1 MNIKEIIKQPEGRR
15 LELKEQL
22 PSGSNLAKTV
32 IAFSNDA
39 GGEIY
44 LGVKDEPREYV
55 GLDPDT
61 IIQMEEQISSMI
73 FDQCAPVILPE
84 FTIITVD
91 KKAILRINIFKG
103 NNPPYFLKSK
113 GKESGT
119 YIRVGSSN
127 RLASEEIIAELERKS
142 VNKSFDSEIIFEKTL
157 NEIDIESFKLFFEER
172 TGEELNF
179 KILSKLRLYEEINGD
194 KYPTSALILFSDDSL
209 RYKLFPYAKI
219 ECARFKGTTPGNFID
234 RKTID
239 INTAEQAEIAFQF
252 IMRHISQGTEGYDG
266 VYRID
271 RWEYPIDAIR
281 EVVRNAIVHRDY
293 ALSGKDIK
301 IAVFD
306 DKIEVTSPGKLMPSV
321 DFDLMEAG
329 QSEIRNKLIAATFKK
344 LGIIEQW
351 GNGLK
356 IIFDDLK
363 NYPEIVLN
371 WSEPGIAF
379 RVTFSKK
386 RYTPEMSEKTREKTR
401 KKTREKILS
410 NLNETPYI
418 TMNELAKIV
427 GISKKGVEWQMAK
440 LKKEGRIK
448 RIGPDKGGYWEVVE
462 CTEEK

>member
-1 MNIKEIIKQPEGRR
+1 MKIKEILNQPEGRR
-15 LELKEQL
+15 LEFKEQL
-22 PSGSNLAKTV
+22 PSGSNLARTV

-44 LGVKDEPREYV
+44 LGVKDESREIV
-55 GLDPDT
+55 GLNQDT
-61 IIQMEEQISSMI
+61 ILPLEERISSMV
-73 FDQCAPVILPE
+73 FDQCDPVILPE
-84 FTIITVD
+84 FIIMTVA
-91 KKAILRINIFKG
+91 KKAILRIKIFKG
-103 NNPPYFLKSK
+103 NSPPYFLKSK

-127 RLASEEIIAELERKS
+127 RLASAEIIAELERQS
-142 VNKSFDSEIIFEKTL
+142 VNRSFDSEINFEKTL
-157 NEIDIESFKLFFEER
+157 PEIDIEKFKLFFEER
-172 TGEELNF
+172 TGEELSL
-179 KILSKLRLYEEINGD
+179 KALSKLRLYDEING
-194 KYPTSALILFSDDSL
+194 KKNPTYALILLSDDPL

-239 INTAEQAEIAFQF
+239 INTAQQAEMAFQF
-252 IMRHISQGTEGYDG
+252 ILRHISQGTEGYDG

-306 DKIEVTSPGKLMPSV
+306 DKIEITSPGKLMPSV
-321 DFDLMEAG
+321 DFSLMEAG

-356 IIFDDLK
+356 IISDDLK

-386 RYTPEMSEKTREKTR
+386 SYTPEMSEKTREKMS
-401 KKTREKILS
+401 EKMSENILWLIKDNPEIS
-410 NLNETPYI
+410 AK
-418 TMNELAKIV
+418 ELAYIV
-427 GISKKGVEWQMAK
+427 NRSSRTIERAIAK

-448 RIGPDKGGYWEVVE
+448 RIGPDKGGHWAVME
-462 CTEEK
+462 CTE

>member
-1 MNIKEIIKQPEGRR
+1 MKIKEIINQPEGRR
-15 LELKEQL
+15 LEFKEQL
-22 PSGSNLAKTV
+22 PSGSNLARTV

-44 LGVKDEPREYV
+44 LGIKDESREIV
-55 GLDPDT
+55 GLNQDT
-61 IIQMEEQISSMI
+61 ILPLEERISSMV
-73 FDQCAPVILPE
+73 FDQCDPVILPE
-84 FTIITVD
+84 FIIMTVA
-91 KKAILRINIFKG
+91 KKAILRIKIFKG
-103 NNPPYFLKSK
+103 NSPPYFLKSK

-127 RLASEEIIAELERKS
+127 RLASAEIIAELERQS
-142 VNKSFDSEIIFEKTL
+142 VNRSFDSGINFEKTL
-157 NEIDIESFKLFFEER
+157 PEIDIEKFKLFFEER
-172 TGEELNF
+172 TGEELSI
-179 KILSKLRLYEEINGD
+179 KTLSKLRLYEELNGI
-194 KYPTSALILFSDDSL
+194 KNPTYALILLSDDPL

-219 ECARFKGTTPGNFID
+219 ECARFKGTAPGNFID

-239 INTAEQAEIAFQF
+239 INTAQQAEMAFQF
-252 IMRHISQGTEGYDG
+252 ILRHISQGTEGYDG

-306 DKIEVTSPGKLMPSV
+306 DKVEITSPGKLMPSV
-321 DFDLMEAG
+321 DFNLMEAG

-356 IIFDDLK
+356 IISDDLK
-363 NYPEIVLN
+363 NYPEIVLT

-386 RYTPEMSEKTREKTR
+386 SYTPESAEKTREKL
-401 KKTREKILS
+401 LS
-410 NLNETPYI
+410 VLKATPYI
-418 TMNELAKIV
+418 TMNELAEIV

-448 RIGPDKGGYWEVVE
+448 RIGPDKGGHWDVME
-462 CTEEK
+462 CTE

>member
-1 MNIKEIIKQPEGRR
+1 MKIEEIIKQPEGRR
-15 LELKEQL
+15 LELKEKL

-44 LGVKDEPREYV
+44 LGVKYEPREIV

-61 IIQMEEQISSMI
+61 MIQLEEQISSMI
-73 FDQCAPVILPE
+73 FDQCAPIILPE
-84 FTIITVD
+84 FKIITVD
-91 KKAILRINIFKG
+91 KKAILRVNIFNG

-113 GKESGT
+113 GKENGT
-119 YIRVGSSN
+119 YMRVGSSN
-127 RLASEEIIAELERKS
+127 RLASEEIIVDLERKS
-142 VNKSFDSEIIFEKTL
+142 ANKSFDSEIIFEKTL
-157 NEIDIESFKLFFEER
+157 HEIDIESFKLFFEER

-179 KILSKLRLYEEINGD
+179 KILSKLRLYEGISGE

-239 INTAEQAEIAFQF
+239 INTAQQAEMAFQF

-293 ALSGKDIK
+293 AHSGKDIK

-321 DFDLMEAG
+321 DFNLMEAG
-329 QSEIRNKLIAATFKK
+329 QSEIRNKLIAGTFKK

-356 IIFDDLK
+356 IISDDLK
-363 NYPEIVLN
+363 NYPEIELS

-386 RYTPEMSEKTREKTR
+386 RYTPEMSEKTREK
-401 KKTREKILS
+401 ILS
-410 NLNETPYI
+410 NLNATPYI
-418 TMNELAKIV
+418 TMNELTKIV

-448 RIGPDKGGYWEVVE
+448 RIGPDKGGYWEVTE
-462 CTEEK
+462 CT